1 MNKTFLLIFI
11 ATLAASGYVAWDK
24 FPSFRNA
31 IEKNIKIGEF
41 QTLEIR
47 YSAEDILRKHKDA
60 LIKDGNYTLLKPDLL
75 FYPYLL
81 MEVKYSKPNCST
93 GEGILLWGLDD
104 GEMVLDTQTWEKSHG
119 FQDCLLSKVNK
130 NDFYILRSLIETGG
144 SVDREKLYQKF
155 KGDPKLIDKWIA
167 SCGKK
172 KLVAS
177 YAQKLRLHFEN
188 PKLEIKPVTK
198 LNQSIVA
205 QPAKNSIRIS
215 RTYSSSQIKKLTQ
228 TVFGKDFCIR
238 KSQKIYLPVYRFSV
252 KNPDGSLFITY
263 WNALNATRLPVGCQ
277 K

>member
-1 MNKTFLLIFI
+1 MNKLFLLIFI
-11 ATLAASGYVAWDK
+11 ASLTVGGYFAWEK
-24 FPSFRNA
+24 IPAFRN
-31 IEKNIKIGEF
+31 IVEKNIPLGEF
-41 QTLEIR
+41 RTLEIR
-47 YSAEDILRKHKDA
+47 FSAEEILHKHKDA
-60 LIKDGNYTLLKPDLL
+60 LVKDGNYTLLKPDLL
-75 FYPYLL
+75 FFPYLL

-130 NDFYILRSLIETGG
+130 NDFYILRTIIETGG
-144 SVDREKLYQKF
+144 SIDKERLYQKF
-155 KGDPKLIDKWIA
+155 KGDPKLIDKWVE

-188 PKLEIKPVTK
+188 PKLEVKPVTK

-205 QPAKNSIRIS
+205 QPSKNTLRIG
-215 RTYSSSQIKKLTQ
+215 RTYSTFQIKKLTH

-252 KNPDGSLFITY
+252 QNPDGSIFISY
-263 WNALNATRLPVGCQ
+263 WNALNASRMPG
-277 K
+277 

>member
-1 MNKTFLLIFI
+1 MFFLAGI
-11 ATLAASGYVAWDK
+11 SVGGYFVWEK
-24 FPSFRNA
+24 MPKFRNA
-31 IEKNIKIGEF
+31 VEKKIQLGEF

-47 YSAEDILRKHKDA
+47 YSAEEILNKHKDS
-60 LIKDGNYTLLKPDLL
+60 IVKDGNYNLLKPELL

-81 MEVKYSKPNCST
+81 MEVKYSRPNCST

-104 GEMVLDTQTWEKSHG
+104 GEMVLDTQSWEKSHG

-130 NDFYILRSLIETGG
+130 NDFFILRALIETGG
-144 SVDREKLYQKF
+144 SIEKEKLYQKF
-155 KGDPKLIDKWIA
+155 KGDPKLIDKWVE

-177 YAQKLRLHFEN
+177 YAHKLRLHFEN

-215 RTYSSSQIKKLTQ
+215 RTYSTHQIKKLTHA
-228 TVFGKDFCIR
+228 VFGKDFCIR

-252 KNPDGSLFITY
+252 QNPDGSVFMSY
-263 WNALNATRLPVGCQ
+263 WNALNASRIL
-277 K
+277 